1 MTPPR
6 TVPNPHPTNR
16 LDLQRRVKRG
26 IVAGYLHGLS
36 QRHRADDPAH
46 EPAHPTVAARESAGP
61 SPM

>member
-6 TVPNPHPTNR
+6 TVPTPQHTIR
-16 LDLQRRVKRG
+16 TGLHRRVKRG

-36 QRHRADDPAH
+36 PRHRASGAEH
-46 EPAHPTVAARESAGP
+46 ESRTHATAPREALGR